1 MSYILEALKKAQAE
15 RQLGNAPT
23 IHAPAIS
30 PAPQNAGGRKP
41 LVIGFAAGAVLV
53 AGALFAWRQQP
64 AATGQVADA
73 GKAAT
78 QLAAASQPAAHQAS
92 AASPSAPLPV
102 SANQPGASPVTAP
115 VAADATARVALVQ
128 DPAGA
133 AHPGGA
139 SPRPSRAQPASQL
152 KAAAPEVAPPAPSP
166 AHGPAVSQPV
176 LAPAA
181 AAKVAAHDVVA
192 APPAPTGAEAAVV
205 ARPAA
210 ATPASSADETL
221 RTVNELPE
229 QIRFSLPKVAFGG
242 YMYSPN
248 PGDRLVLVDKA
259 LRHEGEEVAPGLVLE
274 KLLPKAAVM
283 NYRGY
288 RYRVP
293 L

>member
-23 IHAPAIS
+23 IHAPTIN
-30 PAPQNAGGRKP
+30 PAPQAAGGRKP

-64 AATGQVADA
+64 VASGQVADA
-73 GKAAT
+73 GKGTT
-78 QLAAASQPAAHQAS
+78 QVAASQPVAQQTR
-92 AASPSAPLPV
+92 AASPVAS
-102 SANQPGASPVTAP
+102 SRPGMVPAP
-115 VAADATARVALVQ
+115 VARPAAPDTTARVALVEE
-128 DPAGA
+128 PAGA
-133 AHPGGA
+133 APTGT
-139 SPRPSRAQPASQL
+139 PRPARTEHASGL
-152 KAAAPEVAPPAPSP
+152 KAARSDAAPAPSVARAP
-166 AHGPAVSQPV
+166 ASSQPSP
-176 LAPAA
+176 ASAA
-181 AAKVAAHDVVA
+181 APKVASHEVAA
-192 APPAPTGAEAAVV
+192 APPASTGAEAAVV
-205 ARPAA
+205 ARSAA
-210 ATPASSADETL
+210 VTPAPSADEAL

-229 QIRFSLPKVAFGG
+229 QIRFSIPKVAFGG

-248 PGDRLVLVDKA
+248 PADRLVLVDKA